1 MSGKAILLVMMG
13 FSLLFIMAG
22 NFWNGVSGRM
32 TDNYVDY
39 FNKTTSHNIAISGAN
54 MAANEIFL
62 DPTWTSGY
70 NNLDYQKGKLYVAVN
85 ILDAFKNTRQIYSIG
100 IFNHDTSR
108 VKVTFAPSKF
118 SKFAY
123 YSVSEGGNIWWTK
136 QDTVW
141 GPFHTQGDLLA
152 FQKPSFYGK
161 ATFKGKIDYYTN
173 QKTDAPYFHGGFEQG
188 VDLPMPADGVTA
200 LVAPAK
206 SSGLYFD
213 GTKTQT
219 QTVTTTDRRGRT
231 RTTTT
236 TIPMTDVYMQ
246 FQGDYLLYRYTSSG
260 AYTDTAY
267 LPTDA
272 ANGLIVMDKGNI
284 HMQGT
289 VSGAYTVGCTGS
301 SSTGTVYLDDDI
313 VYQHNPKT
321 DPTCTDMLGIV
332 TQNKC
337 LITDNTANKSDINI
351 NASIYVQDSGFGAE
365 NYSTRPVSGNINLV
379 GGIIQDTRQAVGTF
393 NGSTGKYL
401 SGFAKQYRY
410 DDRFL
415 VASPPYFPGTGGYEI
430 VSWYE

>member
-13 FSLLFIMAG
+13 FSLLFMLAG
-22 NFWNGVSGRM
+22 NFWNGMSGRM

-54 MAANEIFL
+54 MASNEIFL
-62 DPTWTSGY
+62 DGTWTSGY
-70 NNLDYQKGKLYVAVN
+70 NNLDYQKGKLYVAVTV
-85 ILDAFKNTRQIYSIG
+85 LDAFKNIRQIYSIG

-123 YSVSEGGNIWWTK
+123 YSVSEGGNIWWTQK
-136 QDTVW
+136 DTVW

-161 ATFKGKIDYYTN
+161 ATFKGKIQYYTN

-200 LVAPAK
+200 LIAPAK
-206 SSGLYFD
+206 SGGLYFD
-213 GTKTQT
+213 GTKK
-219 QTVTTTDRRGRT
+219 VGGKKLS
-231 RTTTT
+231 
-236 TIPMTDVYMQ
+236 DVYMS

-267 LPTDA
+267 LPTA
-272 ANGLIVMDKGNI
+272 APNGIILMDKGNI

-337 LITDNTANKSDINI
+337 LITDNTANSHDINI
-351 NASIYVQDSGFGAE
+351 NASIYVQDNGFGAE
-365 NYSTRPVSGNINLV
+365 NYDTRSVDGNINLV
-379 GGIIQDTRQAVGTF
+379 GGIIQNTRQAVGTF

-415 VASPPYFPGTGGYEI
+415 VASPPFFPGTGGYEI